1 MSSSDF
7 KGAVWGANWVFA
19 GVLAGLALT
28 LQGCQVQPLYATN
41 TLTAEKLASVAINP
55 VDERVAQELRNRLI
69 FLYSGGKGE
78 PVNAQY
84 TLNLNFTGTASA
96 ALREELS
103 DGITA
108 QRYEAQATYTL
119 TENATKTV
127 VYSGTRD
134 VITFY
139 DQTTQEF
146 ANRRALRDAENR
158 AAWQLAEIIRA
169 DTASVLNR

>member
-1 MSSSDF
+1 MSSSEAIG
-7 KGAVWGANWVFA
+7 KSWR
-19 GVLAGLALT
+19 LAGLMAACALV
-28 LQGCQVQPLYATN
+28 LHGCQVQPLYATN
-41 TLTAEKLASVAINP
+41 TLTAQNLESVAIKP

-78 PVNAQY
+78 PVNAKY
-84 TLNLNFTGTASA
+84 TLALSFTGTASA

-103 DGITA
+103 EGITA
-108 QRYEAQATYTL
+108 QRYEASASYTL
-119 TENATKTV
+119 TDNATKAV
-127 VYSGTRD
+127 VYSGTRN

-169 DTASVLNR
+169 DTASILSR